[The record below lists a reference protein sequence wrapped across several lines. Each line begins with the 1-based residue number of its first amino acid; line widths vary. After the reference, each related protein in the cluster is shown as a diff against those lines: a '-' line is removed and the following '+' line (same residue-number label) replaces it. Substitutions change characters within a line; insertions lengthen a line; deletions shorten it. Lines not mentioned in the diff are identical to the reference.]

1 MKERADLD
9 QKYVGTVFDRQ
20 VRIEDWNQDVLS
32 KQTVLCLGA
41 GGLGSVVIMNLLR
54 LGVGRIIVVD
64 YDKVD
69 VHNLN
74 RQLMYSVKD
83 VGKSKVHAC
92 IENSAFHN
100 VGGTVLNGFEGCAVT
115 NWHRI
120 VDFAQQ
126 SDFIFNM
133 IDYGDWFDAAMQSL
147 CFKLGKPFVMG
158 GTFALSMIVDYLAPK
173 GKPCYWCLTDDVADS
188 KELSAKIHPD
198 LILTYSDLKFLPK
211 NNNPIGRSSVCIC
224 TACGEFMIAHYLN
237 YLFFDKDYKTQRCI
251 FYPTSFETM
260 NFPL

>member
-173 GKPCYWCLTDDVADS
+173 GKPCYWCLTDDVADN